1 MCVCLII
8 IIAELNIIVI
18 NYRIFEVRRWSGFES
33 IKVFTHTHDDKEII
47 GRLSY
52 KYGKILFNLIKIVII
67 NLFYLF
73 IRWKLLDYY
82 INLLVN
88 ISYTSYVFFFLK
100 YIICMFNSCVV
111 NLYYISLIIFTLKVL
126 RLKTFLI
133 TVFLRNCEFAFLR
146 SCVRTMLDMFRL
158 VEHFPHLFLLSFLIW
173 HIEIAARDVILFS
186 KLVTIRRFASG
197 TWSIYFIIL
206 I

>member
-88 ISYTSYVFFFLK
+88 ISHTSYVFFFLK

-111 NLYYISLIIFTLKVL
+111 NLYFFDYIYAQGLEVKNISYNSLSKKL
-126 RLKTFLI
+126 RI
-133 TVFLRNCEFAFLR
+133 CVFAFLR
-146 SCVRTMLDMFRL
+146 SYHARHVSTCWVSPTSSS
-158 VEHFPHLFLLSFLIW
+158 FPS
-173 HIEIAARDVILFS
+173 
-186 KLVTIRRFASG
+186 
-197 TWSIYFIIL
+197 
-206 I
+206 

>member
-1 MCVCLII
+1 M
-8 IIAELNIIVI
+8 EWFRK
-18 NYRIFEVRRWSGFES
+18 YKSFY
-33 IKVFTHTHDDKEII
+33 THTHDDKEII

-88 ISYTSYVFFFLK
+88 ISHTSYVFFFLK

-146 SCVRTMLDMFRL
+146 SCVRTTLDMFRL
-158 VEHFPHLFLLSFLIW
+158 VEFPPPLPPFLPNLTYRNRCAGCHFVL
-173 HIEIAARDVILFS
+173 ETRDN
-186 KLVTIRRFASG
+186 
-197 TWSIYFIIL
+197 
-206 I
+206 